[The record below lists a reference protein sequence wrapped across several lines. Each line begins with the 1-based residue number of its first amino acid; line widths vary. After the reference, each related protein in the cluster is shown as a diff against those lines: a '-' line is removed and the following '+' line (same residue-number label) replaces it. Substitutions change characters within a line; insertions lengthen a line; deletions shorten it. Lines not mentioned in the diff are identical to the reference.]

1 MVFNKPAIY
10 ETTYKGQKYIGQH
23 IGNGRDYVGSGVIIK
38 NIIKSGNKHK
48 LKTRVIEFVK
58 DVSLLDEREIYWIKK
73 IKPELNIAPGGEGGD
88 HSMFFTKESRQSM
101 GRDQSGSKNSMYG
114 KTHTEEV
121 REIIRQKNKVYHT
134 GRKKSKSHRENLRL
148 AALRRWAKVA

>member
-58 DVSLLDEREIYWIKK
+58 DVSKIDEREIYWIKK

-114 KTHTEEV
+114 KTHTAEV

>member
-10 ETTYKGQKYIGQH
+10 ETTYKDKKYIGKT
-23 IGNGRDYVGSGVIIK
+23 IGTGIDYFGSGIIIK
-38 NIIKSGNKHK
+38 RVIKSGNKHK

-88 HSMFFTKESRQSM
+88 HSMFFTKETRKAQ

-114 KTHTEEV
+114 RTHTEEAK
-121 REIIRQKNKVYHT
+121 ESIRIKNKEYHT
-134 GRKKSKSHRENLRL
+134 GRKKSKSHKENIRQ